1 MPVKDAKLP
10 GGFNLVI
17 HPGGSRSPPPIPNS
31 MKLTVPLLIL
41 ALVGASITSCV
52 VPVYPAYGYYTSIP
66 STYVG
71 DVYFWGGRYYYGGRY
86 ETGRY
91 YYHGRHYSDRYYH
104 QGHYYYGGRH
114 EHREHRDHD
123 HDHH

>member
-1 MPVKDAKLP
+1 
-10 GGFNLVI
+10 
-17 HPGGSRSPPPIPNS
+17 
-31 MKLTVPLLIL
+31 MKFTTPLFIL
-41 ALVGASITSCV
+41 SLAGASMPSCV
-52 VPVYPAYGYYTSIP
+52 VPVYPGDVAYGSAGGGYGYYTSLP

-71 DVYFWGGRYYYGGRY
+71 DAYFLGGRYYYGGRY

-91 YYHGRHYSDRYYH
+91 YYQGRHYSNRYYH

-114 EHREHRDHD
+114 EHRDHRDHD